1 MPQVV
6 PTEGK
11 YPLLVCG
18 TRAVLQPFAPDNANA
33 FNPCFVAWCFAAVAA
48 AAALGCLY
56 DLWRCVRAARGGG
69 GVAAALAPRHTGLA
83 HYIRCNA
90 VATHAAGYVL
100 LTATATNVH
109 ARYAD
114 TKIVAFAAMLA
125 VLAMVVLPL
134 HAVEV
139 ATRATPSLWL
149 LVFWPALSVLQAVLL
164 FQDASP
170 WPLLVGGSA
179 VAAAECFLLAN
190 AVAIVALELR
200 RWRASHVLVQRLAAS
215 GRHHELAQPNLYSR
229 LTYSW
234 MNPVIRRLYLAR
246 TLAMDDL
253 PSISHE
259 LLAELSTRALSKAYR
274 RGPTGR
280 SRRLL
285 AALARAFG
293 RIVLTAF
300 ACEMGSVALLF
311 LQPQLLRTLIRFFAE
326 AQTPA
331 AGRLLA
337 VAAAAAPIRG
347 VAIALA
353 IFVVSILQT
362 ALDNQYVL
370 LILKAGL
377 GARLSL
383 TSLLYQ
389 KSLRLLMALRQRQPT
404 GDIVNLV
411 LVDVDR
417 VQQVTQNIQT
427 LVVAPTQLVLC
438 LALLYSLVGAKPT
451 AASCAL
457 LVVLVPLNLVIIR
470 YLKRLSKT
478 QMRFKDLRSRTMAEI
493 LTGIKLI
500 KLYGWEEPMGERLHD
515 VRVNQELAN
524 LKRIRTVN
532 IGGSFVW
539 LLIPFWLSF
548 VTFATFSLTLA
559 TPLTSDIVFPT
570 LALLNMLLS
579 PLVQFPVTLTQ
590 LIESGV
596 LLGRIARF
604 LELPEAP
611 VRSLET
617 AAAAETPAVVE
628 ITRTTFLWEPVSALT
643 EAGVES
649 PRVALS
655 DISFEARRNDLHCL
669 VGRVG
674 SGKLTMLMAILGQL
688 DAVGAGAAVR
698 GLVAYCAQSPW
709 IMNALV
715 RDNIV
720 FGHEY
725 DAAFYT
731 LTVRCCQLE
740 PDLAVL
746 PDGDAT
752 LVGEKGILLSGG
764 QKARLALA
772 RAVYLRSD
780 LYLLDDVLLAVDSH
794 VGKQLIEQVLSR
806 QLGLLRH
813 KTVVMATNSLA
824 VLSYST
830 AISLV
835 ERGRI
840 VERGTFGEIKDGRLF
855 ELLSEFGRE
864 APSECPPP
872 VSHPMDA
879 ARLAPFQWKSLAD
892 AGRLAQPAERSAK
905 GRVQWH
911 VYREYI
917 NAASRVGVCLW
928 LAFLVLTSVFAVAAN
943 YWLKHW
949 AEHNSASG
957 ANRDAVRYI
966 AVYAVLGLSSSLCT
980 VARGALLWTY
990 LAIAAS
996 TRIHDRMARALLRAP
1011 MAFFE
1016 TTPAGRITNRF
1027 TSDISKVDDT
1037 LPRAFGGFFL
1047 SLTTTVFTLGVVAF
1061 VVPPFIAVV
1070 VVLLF
1075 VYFHY
1080 QKLYLSV
1087 SRELKRLAAVLRLPI
1102 YAHIQE
1108 SLNGVDTIRAFNQGA
1123 RFTFLNDANLNF
1135 NMKLLYMLRALN
1147 RWLLSRLQFI
1157 GLVAVLAAALL
1168 SLATLWTRLP
1178 LTAGTAGFVM
1188 TYALLTTN
1196 SLSFVVRMSAEV
1208 ESTIVAFERCLEYTE
1223 LPEEEPAG
1231 QYRRLGPAFPA
1242 RGTIE
1247 FDHYS
1252 ARYRANLDLVLKDVS
1267 VSIGAGEKVGVV
1279 GRTGAGKSSLALA
1292 LFRIIEAALGC
1303 IRIDDVDI
1311 ATLLVYDLRQHL
1323 LIIPQDSQAFEG
1335 TVRQNLDPLAR
1346 HSDAELWHVLGMAH
1360 LQRHVEDAGGL
1371 DYHVSEGG
1379 ANLLAGQ
1386 LQLMCLARALLNR
1399 SKIIVLDEATAAVD
1413 VQTDKIIQ
1421 QTIRTAFAN
1430 RTIITIAHRLDTV
1443 MDSDKILTLDHGT
1456 VKEFG
1461 PPQVLLADPNGVF
1474 HQLCHQGGYIE

>member
-1 MPQVV
+1 MPPLA

-11 YPLLVCG
+11 YPLLMCG

-56 DLWRCVRAARGGG
+56 DIWRCVRAARGG
-69 GVAAALAPRHTGLA
+69 VAAALSPRQTGLA

-90 VATHAAGYVL
+90 VATHAIVYVL

-114 TKIVAFAAMLA
+114 TKIAAFAAMLS
-125 VLAMVVLPL
+125 VLALAVLPL

-139 ATRATPSLWL
+139 AARATPSPSL
-149 LVFWPALSVLQAVLL
+149 LVFWPALTVLQAALL

-179 VAAAECFLLAN
+179 RAAAECFLLVN

-200 RWRASHVLVQRLAAS
+200 RWRASHALVQHLAAT
-215 GRHHELAQPNLYSR
+215 GRCHELEQPNLYSR

-253 PSISHE
+253 PGISHE

-274 RGPTGR
+274 RGTTGR

-293 RIVLTAF
+293 RVVLTAL

-326 AQTPA
+326 AQPAQPA
-331 AGRLLA
+331 AA
-337 VAAAAAPIRG
+337 AAAAAAAAPVRG

-353 IFVVSILQT
+353 IFLVSIFQT

-389 KSLRLLMALRQRQPT
+389 KSLRLLMALRQLQPT

-478 QMRFKDLRSRTMAEI
+478 QMHFKDLRSRTMAEI
-493 LTGIKLI
+493 LTAIKLI
-500 KLYGWEEPMGERLHD
+500 KLYGWEEPMGERLHN

-604 LELPEAP
+604 LEL
-611 VRSLET
+611 
-617 AAAAETPAVVE
+617 AETPVKTPETAVAETAAVVE
-628 ITRTTFLWEPVSALT
+628 ITATTFLWEPVSAPT
-643 EAGVES
+643 EAGVKS

-655 DISFEARRNDLHCL
+655 DVSFEARRNGLHCL

-725 DAAFYT
+725 DAAFYS

-794 VGKQLIEQVLSR
+794 VGKHLIEQVLSR

-813 KTVVMATNSLA
+813 KTIVMATNSLA
-824 VLSYST
+824 VLGYST
-830 AISLV
+830 AISLL

-840 VERGTFGEIKDGRLF
+840 VEQGAFGEIKDGRLF
-855 ELLSEFGRE
+855 ELLREFGRE
-864 APSECPPP
+864 APSETPPP
-872 VSHPMDA
+872 VSHPTDA
-879 ARLAPFQWKSLAD
+879 ARLAPFRWTSLAD

-917 NAASRVGVCLW
+917 NAASRLGVCVW
-928 LAFLVLTSVFAVAAN
+928 LVFLVLTSVFAVAAN

-980 VARGALLWTY
+980 VARGALLWTH

-1047 SLTTTVFTLGVVAF
+1047 SLTTTVVTLGVVAF

-1070 VVLLF
+1070 GVLLF
-1075 VYFHY
+1075 AYFHY

-1123 RFTFLNDANLNF
+1123 RFRFLNDANLNF

-1147 RWLLSRLQFI
+1147 RWLLLRLQFI

-1223 LPEEEPAG
+1223 LPEEEPARR
-1231 QYRRLGPAFPA
+1231 YRHLAPAFPA
-1242 RGTIE
+1242 SGTIE

-1252 ARYRANLDLVLKDVS
+1252 ARYRPNLDLVLKDVS

-1279 GRTGAGKSSLALA
+1279 GRTGAGKSSLTLA
-1292 LFRIIEAALGC
+1292 LFRIIEAAQGC
-1303 IRIDDVDI
+1303 IRIDGIDI

-1346 HSDAELWHVLGMAH
+1346 HADDELWRVLDMAH
-1360 LQRHVEDAGGL
+1360 LARHVEDAGGL
-1371 DYHVSEGG
+1371 DFRVSEGG

-1443 MDSDKILTLDHGT
+1443 MDSDKILALDHGS

-1461 PPQVLLADPNGVF
+1461 PPQVLLANPNGVF
-1474 HQLCHQGGYIE
+1474 HHLCHQGGYIE